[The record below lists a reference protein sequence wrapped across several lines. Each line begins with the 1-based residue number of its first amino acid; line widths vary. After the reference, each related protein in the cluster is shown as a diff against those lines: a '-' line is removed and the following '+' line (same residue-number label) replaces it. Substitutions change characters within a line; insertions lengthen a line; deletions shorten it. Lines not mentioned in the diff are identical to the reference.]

1 MIFQLFDGFGDRY
14 GDIRYIVVG
23 VICMAALF
31 VFFYLHNLFS
41 VGFCRL
47 FRNRCEK
54 GAASPRSVFCLSN
67 TASALLFFLFGCCW
81 KEQQV
86 IPSRKKAATVFVS
99 VFTLICCAVV
109 SVLFL
114 LAGAFL
120 NLFSEKSFFAF
131 AVLPFVIFFR
141 ALFMIGV
148 CIVIFSFIPLPRFML
163 GNIICALL
171 PVSVAEKFEKA
182 APYSFFFVMI
192 IAVFAGRGG
201 MIESLY
207 SIAGTWS
214 ADLLS
219 LII

>member
-1 MIFQLFDGFGDRY
+1 
-14 GDIRYIVVG
+14 
-23 VICMAALF
+23 
-31 VFFYLHNLFS
+31 
-41 VGFCRL
+41 
-47 FRNRCEK
+47 
-54 GAASPRSVFCLSN
+54 
-67 TASALLFFLFGCCW
+67 
-81 KEQQV
+81 
-86 IPSRKKAATVFVS
+86 
-99 VFTLICCAVV
+99 
-109 SVLFL
+109 
-114 LAGAFL
+114 
-120 NLFSEKSFFAF
+120 
-131 AVLPFVIFFR
+131 
-141 ALFMIGV
+141 MIGV

-201 MIESLY
+201 MIESVY